1 MEPKRPARKSQ
12 LQAYIAVLRALSSVK
27 LDWSQQKLMVDLRK
41 QLKISLE
48 QHMKSLDKV
57 LKDPEVSA
65 IREGLPLPA
74 RGDGAP
80 ATGAKRERSAS
91 PQHRGQQAAL
101 PRASAPQEDR
111 RSAKAARR
119 STQHA
124 GGRGSGL
131 KGGRGGR
138 GGRPGKESSSR
149 GGRIAR
155 VAPRDPKPPASMP
168 RQSPPQASEDVHK
181 YVGRKVLVYA
191 KDSTPQWL
199 EAVVTD
205 YNKDTLK
212 NCITYDFNTG
222 HESWHWLNVDK
233 EVKRG
238 VLRWAAGPPID
249 LQAVVAMA
257 TEDGQVEV

>member
-1 MEPKRPARKSQ
+1 
-12 LQAYIAVLRALSSVK
+12 
-27 LDWSQQKLMVDLRK
+27 
-41 QLKISLE
+41 
-48 QHMKSLDKV
+48 
-57 LKDPEVSA
+57 
-65 IREGLPLPA
+65 
-74 RGDGAP
+74 
-80 ATGAKRERSAS
+80 
-91 PQHRGQQAAL
+91 
-101 PRASAPQEDR
+101 
-111 RSAKAARR
+111 
-119 STQHA
+119 
-124 GGRGSGL
+124 
-131 KGGRGGR
+131 
-138 GGRPGKESSSR
+138 
-149 GGRIAR
+149 
-155 VAPRDPKPPASMP
+155 MP

-257 TEDGQVEV
+257 TEDGQVEDGKATAPSTGSAGCGYSVAELSAPFESAVLEECLQSATIEELERMREAAVKRQKEAIGELIAMGDALEGADHLVKVLVKCEKLVRSENALKEQVRKMESERQEMRQNNDVLGSRQADARR